1 MHMGVDIS
9 GILVKHQT
17 SLKEQGGMT
26 LSIDGYNILYQ
37 FLSSIRQPDGTPLMD
52 SMGRVTS
59 HLSGIFYRT
68 INMIE
73 AGIKPVYVF
82 DGKPS
87 ELKNRTIEARVLMKE
102 KAKLELEEARAA
114 GNEERVRS
122 LSARTS
128 HLTRE
133 MVNEARTLLD
143 YMGVPNLVA
152 PSEGEAQAS
161 MMSKRGLVDGVV
173 SQDYDCLMFGAKRVF
188 RNFTYFGRRKVPGRN
203 MYINVVP
210 EYMDLGENLEKLQIT
225 HEQLIHIGILVG
237 TDFNRGIYKVGA
249 KTALNLIRKHGDI
262 YGALKAKE
270 ASIDNLE
277 QILDLFRNPP
287 YDEGA
292 NVQMQKPEPSKIVD
306 FLCSEHGFAFN
317 RIENYI
323 GTLQDLQ
330 HKQSQKSLDSFF

>member
-1 MHMGVDIS
+1 MGVDIS
-9 GILVKHQT
+9 NILVKHQT
-17 SLKEQGGMT
+17 SLKENSGLT

-52 SMGRVTS
+52 SSGRVTS

-68 INMIE
+68 INLME
-73 AGIKPVYVF
+73 AGIKPVFVF

-87 ELKNRTIEARVLMKE
+87 ELKNRTIEARIMMKE
-102 KAKLELEEARAA
+102 KAKAELVEAKAE

-133 MVNEARTLLD
+133 MVQEARTLLD
-143 YMGVPNLVA
+143 HMGVPNLVA

-161 MMSKRGLVDGVV
+161 MMSKKGLVDGVV

-188 RNFTYFGRRKVPGRN
+188 RNFTFFGRRKVPGRN

-210 EYMDLGENLEKLQIT
+210 EYIDLNENLEKLQIT
-225 HEQLIHIGILVG
+225 HDQLIQIGILVG
-237 TDFNRGIYKVGA
+237 TDFNSGLYKVGA
-249 KTALNLIRKHGDI
+249 KTALNLMRKHGDI
-262 YGALKAKE
+262 YKILETKE
-270 ASIDNLE
+270 ANIDNLE
-277 QILDLFRNPP
+277 KILDLFRNPP
-287 YDEGA
+287 YNEDVD
-292 NVQMQKPEPSKIVD
+292 VQLQKPDTSKIID
-306 FLCSEHGFAFN
+306 FLCSEHDFALN

-323 GTLQDLQ
+323 GTLQDIQ
-330 HKQSQKSLDSFF
+330 QKQSQKSLDSFF

>member
-1 MHMGVDIS
+1 MGVDIS
-9 GILVKHQT
+9 NILVKHQT
-17 SLKEQGGMT
+17 SLKENSGLT

-52 SMGRVTS
+52 SSGRVTS

-68 INMIE
+68 INLME
-73 AGIKPVYVF
+73 AGIKPVFVF

-87 ELKNRTIEARVLMKE
+87 ELKNRTIEARIMMKE
-102 KAKLELEEARAA
+102 KAKAELVEARAE

-133 MVNEARTLLD
+133 MVQEARTLLD

-161 MMSKRGLVDGVV
+161 MMSKKGLVDGVV

-188 RNFTYFGRRKVPGRN
+188 RNFTFFGRRKVPGRN

-210 EYMDLGENLEKLQIT
+210 EYIDLNENLEKLQIT
-225 HEQLIHIGILVG
+225 HDQLIQIGILVG
-237 TDFNRGIYKVGA
+237 TDFNSGLYKVGA
-249 KTALNLIRKHGDI
+249 KTALNLMRKHGDI
-262 YGALKAKE
+262 YKILETKE
-270 ASIDNLE
+270 ANIDNLE
-277 QILDLFRNPP
+277 KILDLFRNPP
-287 YDEGA
+287 YNEDVD
-292 NVQMQKPEPSKIVD
+292 VQLQKPDTSKIID
-306 FLCSEHGFAFN
+306 FLCSEHDFALN

-323 GTLQDLQ
+323 GTLQDIQ
-330 HKQSQKSLDSFF
+330 QKQSQKSLDSFF

>member
-1 MHMGVDIS
+1 MGVDIS

-17 SLKEQGGMT
+17 SLKEQSGLT

-52 SMGRVTS
+52 SQGRVTS

-73 AGIKPVYVF
+73 AGIRPVYVF

-87 ELKNRTIEARVLMKE
+87 DLKNRTIEARSMMKE
-102 KAKLELEEARAA
+102 KAKAELEEARAA

-133 MVNEARTLLD
+133 MVQDARTLLD
-143 YMGVPNLVA
+143 YMGVPNMVA

-161 MMSKRGLVDGVV
+161 MMSKNGLVDGVV
-173 SQDYDCLMFGAKRVF
+173 SQDYDCLMFGARRVF
-188 RNFTYFGRRKVPGRN
+188 RNFTFFGRRKVPGRN

-210 EYMDLGENLEKLQIT
+210 EYIDLKENLENLQIT
-225 HEQLIHIGILVG
+225 HEQLIQIGILVG
-237 TDFNRGIYKVGA
+237 TDFNSGLFKVGA

-270 ASIDNLE
+270 ANIENLDR
-277 QILDLFRNPP
+277 ILELFMNPP
-287 YDEGA
+287 YTEKVE
-292 NVQMQKPEPSKIVD
+292 VQLRKPEPSKIVD
-306 FLCSEHGFAFN
+306 FLCSEHDFALN
-317 RIENYI
+317 RIANYI
-323 GTLQDLQ
+323 GTLQEVQ
-330 HKQSQKSLDSFF
+330 QKQSQKNLDAFF

>member
-1 MHMGVDIS
+1 MGVDIS

-17 SLKEQGGMT
+17 SLKEQSGLT

-114 GNEERVRS
+114 GDEERVRS

-128 HLTRE
+128 HLTRD

-161 MMSKRGLVDGVV
+161 LMSKHGIVDGVV

-188 RNFTYFGRRKVPGRN
+188 RNFTFFGRRKVPGRN

-237 TDFNRGIYKVGA
+237 TDFNRGLYKVGA

-287 YDEGA
+287 YSEYTD
-292 NVQMQKPEPSKIVD
+292 VQMQKPDPSKIVE
-306 FLCSEHGFAFN
+306 FLCNEHGFAPN

-323 GTLQDLQ
+323 GTLQELQ
-330 HKQSQKSLDSFF
+330 QKQSQKSLDSFF

>member
-1 MHMGVDIS
+1 MGVDIS
-9 GILVKHQT
+9 NILVKHQT
-17 SLKEQGGMT
+17 SLKENSGLT

-52 SMGRVTS
+52 SSGRVTS

-68 INMIE
+68 INLME
-73 AGIKPVYVF
+73 AGIKPVFVF

-87 ELKNRTIEARVLMKE
+87 ELKNRTIEARIMMKE
-102 KAKLELEEARAA
+102 KAKAELVEARAE

-133 MVNEARTLLD
+133 MVQEARTLLD

-161 MMSKRGLVDGVV
+161 MMSKKGLVDGVV

-188 RNFTYFGRRKVPGRN
+188 RNFTFFGRRKVPGRN

-210 EYMDLGENLEKLQIT
+210 EYIDLNENLEKLQIT
-225 HEQLIHIGILVG
+225 HDQLIQIGILVG
-237 TDFNRGIYKVGA
+237 TDFNSGLYKVGA
-249 KTALNLIRKHGDI
+249 KTALNLMRKHGDI
-262 YGALKAKE
+262 YKILETKE
-270 ASIDNLE
+270 ANIDNLE
-277 QILDLFRNPP
+277 KIIDLFRNPP
-287 YDEGA
+287 YNEDVD
-292 NVQMQKPEPSKIVD
+292 VQLQKPDTSKIID
-306 FLCSEHGFAFN
+306 FLCSEHDFALN

-323 GTLQDLQ
+323 GTLQDIQ
-330 HKQSQKSLDSFF
+330 QKQSQKSLDSFF

>member
-1 MHMGVDIS
+1 MGVDIS
-9 GILVKHQT
+9 NILVKHQT
-17 SLKEQGGMT
+17 SLKEQGGLT

-68 INMIE
+68 INLLE

-87 ELKNRTIEARVLMKE
+87 ELKNRTIEARVMMKE
-102 KAKLELEEARAA
+102 KARVELEQARAA
-114 GNEERVRS
+114 GDEERVRS

-133 MVNEARTLLD
+133 MVHEARTLLD
-143 YMGVPNLVA
+143 YMGVPNIVA

-161 MMSKRGLVDGVV
+161 MMSKRGIVDGVV

-203 MYINVVP
+203 MYMSVVP
-210 EYMDLGENLEKLQIT
+210 EYIDLSENLERLQIT
-225 HEQLIHIGILVG
+225 HEQLIHVGILVG
-237 TDFNRGIYKVGA
+237 TDFNRGLYKVGA
-249 KTALNLIRKHGDI
+249 KTALKLIRKHSDI
-262 YGALKAKE
+262 YGVLEAKE
-270 ASIDNLE
+270 TTIENLE
-277 QILDLFRNPP
+277 QILELFRNPP
-287 YDEGA
+287 YTENVD
-292 NVQMQKPEPSKIVD
+292 VQMQKPDPSKIVD
-306 FLCSEHGFAFN
+306 FLCSEHDFALN

-330 HKQSQKSLDSFF
+330 QKQSQKSLDSFF